1 MSYNYGPPTEVAQQ
15 KLGIRASDIVMASD
29 NLYCS
34 EGMVIGYSFVQIPVR
49 YISAFNIDLNQQGQA
64 DTVTNSITF
73 LSNIVWLSFSMI
85 YIDLKRKGK
94 KKD

>member
-1 MSYNYGPPTEVAQQ
+1 MRSARSRNAQ
-15 KLGIRASDIVMASD
+15 
-29 NLYCS
+29 N
-34 EGMVIGYSFVQIPVR
+34 
-49 YISAFNIDLNQQGQA
+49 SAA
-64 DTVTNSITF
+64 TVTNSITF

>member
-1 MSYNYGPPTEVAQQ
+1 MMYENFINDVSTKVLRFMLSARSRNAQ
-15 KLGIRASDIVMASD
+15 
-29 NLYCS
+29 N
-34 EGMVIGYSFVQIPVR
+34 
-49 YISAFNIDLNQQGQA
+49 SAA
-64 DTVTNSITF
+64 TVTNSITF